1 MIKYRP
7 VRTNKNHRK
16 GANDGRFQNEYQ
28 AHQQLIKR
36 LKFAKMKQAIEARKE
51 KQSCR

>member
-1 MIKYRP
+1 MTKYRP

-16 GANDGRFQNEYQ
+16 GANDGKFQNEYQ

-36 LKFAKMKQAIEARKE
+36 LKFAKMMQAMEARKE
-51 KQSCR
+51 KQSCH